1 MGILRLSLK
10 TPNGV
15 HESVFCVLGCVRCA
29 GFISLSIQAE
39 GQTVATDAN

>member
-1 MGILRLSLK
+1 MELLRLSLK

-15 HESVFCVLGCVRCA
+15 HESVLCVPCCVHCA

-39 GQTVATDAN
+39 GRKLATSAN